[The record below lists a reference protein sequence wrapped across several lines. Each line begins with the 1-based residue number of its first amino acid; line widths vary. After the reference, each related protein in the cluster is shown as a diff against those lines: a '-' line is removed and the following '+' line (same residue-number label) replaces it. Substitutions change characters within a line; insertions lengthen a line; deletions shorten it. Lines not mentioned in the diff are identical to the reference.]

1 MKTLKEIS
9 KTGIPDTKWCSEE
22 DVKKMFDDYNK
33 KLKDRVEYLQK
44 DCATLEI
51 CNKEDVIKLI
61 DKLSKEVMGE

>member
-22 DVKKMFDDYNK
+22 DVKKMFDDFVEKLKWKKKFECEYRGIAK
-33 KLKDRVEYLQK
+33 KLFQK
-44 DCATLEI
+44 HNEI
-51 CNKEDVIKLI
+51 I

>member
-22 DVKKMFDDYNK
+22 DVKKMFDNYTE
-33 KLKDRVEYLQK
+33 KLKECVKNYNIPSDPLLK
-44 DCATLEI
+44 LDI
-51 CNKEDVIKLI
+51 EDDI